1 MRKWTKKIGC
11 FAMAAAMFLS
21 VDLGG
26 LSIQNVQA
34 AGTYTVSGH
43 SREAIQKCLDEAKN
57 AGGGTVVLPKNTYY
71 LDNEPLHIY
80 SDTTLKLQDGAYVR
94 RATGCSAIMIMN
106 GDWNSSKGLYTNS
119 KNIVIEGGTWD
130 GSNGSSSADTNDNME
145 FGHAEGITIKNTTI
159 KNCYGEHL
167 VEFTGVKDAT
177 VENVTFDGFIGDKN
191 AKVNRYK
198 EALQFDYTSKITS
211 EAFPPYD
218 NTPCINAKV
227 TGCTFKNYP
236 GGVGSHSATSGIYH
250 TNMSFA
256 SNTFEN
262 IDNVCIDLQNYKL
275 ATVNDNLWQ
284 GSKTPQTFITFG
296 NSTGSTS
303 GNLINGAGDYAI
315 FVEKGSVVTLS
326 GDKIKNAKESGIF
339 AKAQSDV
346 TIRNEEISNCKKCGI
361 YAENSAVVISKSTVN
376 SSGDTG
382 IYVKNPTYKVDI
394 SDNAVDTAPSAGIR
408 VDAGIKNMKISNNTV
423 INTKTNKDLG
433 FGIWILGTAGGEI
446 INNEISQFSAYG
458 IYVRESEKGLRSSKV
473 VVKGN
478 KVSNGPSGIVL
489 RNTDGATV
497 TGNTVSSTSD
507 FCIYIN
513 ENCHNTKISNNK
525 YSGQIGVFDK
535 TADTSGN
542 AETKAEVKKLN
553 GKWVYASG
561 DDIVTNYTGLAQY
574 GGSWWYISKG
584 YLDFGYTGLCK
595 YNGTWWYVKS
605 GKVNFGYTGLCKYNG
620 TWWYINSGRV
630 NFSAT
635 GLCKYNGTWWYV
647 SGGRVNFSKTTLV
660 QYNGTWWYVSGGY
673 VRFGATGLCNYGG
686 RWWYV
691 QNGRVNFNAVTV
703 VKYGGTWWYVNG
715 GYVRFSAQGL
725 CKYAGK
731 WWYIKDG
738 RINFSYKG
746 LVKYNGKWWYVRG
759 GQIDWSYSGT
769 TTYNGGTYYVKN
781 GMLA

>member
-34 AGTYTVSGH
+34 AGTYTVSGN

-57 AGGGTVVLPKNTYY
+57 AGGGTVVLPKDTYY

-130 GSNGSSSADTNDNME
+130 GSNGSSSAGTNDNME
-145 FGHAEGITIKNTTI
+145 FGHAEGITIRNTTI

-198 EALQFDYTSKITS
+198 EALQFDFTSKDTS

-236 GGVGSHSATSGIYH
+236 GGVGSHSAASGIYH
-250 TNMSFA
+250 TNMSFI
-256 SNTFEN
+256 SNAFEN

-303 GNLINGAGDYAI
+303 GNIINGAGDYAI
-315 FVEKGSVVTLS
+315 FVEKGSIVTLS
-326 GDKIKNAKESGIF
+326 GDTIKNAKESGIF
-339 AKAQSDV
+339 AKAKSGV
-346 TIRNEEISNCKKCGI
+346 TIRNEDISNCKKCGI
-361 YAENSAVVISKSTVN
+361 YAENSAVAVSKSTVN

-382 IYVKNPTYKVDI
+382 IYVKNPINVVDI
-394 SDNAVDTAPSAGIR
+394 SDNAVDIAPSAGIR
-408 VDAGIKNMKISNNTV
+408 VDGGIKNMKISNNTV
-423 INTKTNKDLG
+423 TNTKTNKDLG

-446 INNEISQFSAYG
+446 INNDISQFSAYG
-458 IYVRESEKGLRSSKV
+458 IYVKESDKGLRSSNV
-473 VVKGN
+473 TVKGN

-489 RNTDGATV
+489 RNTDSATV
-497 TGNTVSSTSD
+497 KGNTVSSTSD

-513 ENCHNTKISNNK
+513 KSCHNTKISNNK

-535 TADTSGN
+535 TANTSGN

-605 GKVNFGYTGLCKYNG
+605 GKVNFGY
-620 TWWYINSGRV
+620 
-630 NFSAT
+630 T

>member
-34 AGTYTVSGH
+34 AGTYTVSGN

-71 LDNEPLHIY
+71 LNNEPLHIY

-130 GSNGSSSADTNDNME
+130 GSNGSSSAGTNDNME
-145 FGHAEGITIKNTTI
+145 FGHAEGITIRNTTI

-167 VEFTGVKDAT
+167 VEFTGVKDAI

-191 AKVNRYK
+191 AKENRYK
-198 EALQFDYTSKITS
+198 EALQFDFTSKDTS

-236 GGVGSHSATSGIYH
+236 GGVGSHSAASGIYH
-250 TNMSFA
+250 TNMSFI
-256 SNTFEN
+256 SNAFEN

-275 ATVNDNLWQ
+275 ATVNNNFWQ

-303 GNLINGAGDYAI
+303 GNVINGAGDYAI
-315 FVEKGSVVTLS
+315 FVEKGSIVTLS
-326 GDKIKNAKESGIF
+326 GDTIKNAKESGIF
-339 AKAQSDV
+339 AKAQSGV
-346 TIRNEEISNCKKCGI
+346 TIRNEDISNCKKCGI

-507 FCIYIN
+507 FSIFIN
-513 ENCHNTKISNNK
+513 ENCNKTTINNNK

-561 DDIVTNYTGLAQY
+561 DDIVTSYTGLAQY

-595 YNGTWWYVKS
+595 YNGTWWYV
-605 GKVNFGYTGLCKYNG
+605 
-620 TWWYINSGRV
+620 
-630 NFSAT
+630 
-635 GLCKYNGTWWYV
+635 
-647 SGGRVNFSKTTLV
+647 
-660 QYNGTWWYVSGGY
+660 
-673 VRFGATGLCNYGG
+673 
-686 RWWYV
+686 
-691 QNGRVNFNAVTV
+691 
-703 VKYGGTWWYVNG
+703 NG

-738 RINFSYKG
+738 RINFGYKG
-746 LVKYNGKWWYVRG
+746 LVKYNGKWWYVSG